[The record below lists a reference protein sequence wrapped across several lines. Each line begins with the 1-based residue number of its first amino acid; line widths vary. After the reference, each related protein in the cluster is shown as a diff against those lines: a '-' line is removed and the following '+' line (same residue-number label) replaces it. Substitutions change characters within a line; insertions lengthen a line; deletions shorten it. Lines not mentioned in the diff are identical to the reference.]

1 LIFLYFD
8 LKNSFILNAAR
19 LAPHMLR
26 SQFLL
31 EVSGGA
37 DDSAAS
43 RPLQASARNLEE
55 PTSAKI
61 CAHCIL
67 TVLNTSQRIVSFKVL
82 TNSQNRYSIR
92 PSIGILQPSQSVDI
106 TVGVSRKHASD
117 PAGVILLR
125 YVKLPSDWSL
135 QNDLASFWSNA
146 PKGKVKALKLVQS
159 VFEPDSANYSLHSSF
174 SEVSS
179 AHGNGSPVIDA
190 DSDFRV
196 TPVSSSSGNHKSSCQ
211 LRSADND
218 QSRPVAAHDS
228 REHPPVNWTAS
239 TGRGIR
245 PISHVDVPT
254 AVSYESGVP
263 GDIPLNAGPH
273 SSVTAEVSRIPR
285 VNLESV
291 SSMSS
296 FIPVET
302 RHMDDTIINTV
313 NDSGCTAGQRSD
325 SRASTLSDYSHR
337 TDDPLLGIDQDM
349 VAQVEK
355 MRAAVSSVKE
365 RPKTDLSS
373 HMHRRTR
380 TKDSGSSEAAKS
392 TEVHLVDA
400 PASLSR
406 SSIDPSSQKVDGETP
421 STAKRSRY
429 PPVEV
434 CVSSISRVSSGFPSI
449 MSRLFPSASLSDQK
463 VYVKMDPHM
472 LQLSEGD
479 CEELLLLLRWK
490 DVVAMSV
497 RVDSTATIL
506 LLLNGNSGNA
516 ASFFRDIKVCD
527 SLISDVHHKLHLLS
541 IKGSADTVCRMA
553 VHASRCPGNE
563 LQSLPHVRWL
573 FPFITLLTFLQWLWV
588 AAQLR
593 FPGSG
598 PFRAMLSNSAL
609 SLPHV
614 CRLFCY
620 FYPSLIRTFLP
631 PPPPPLPPYP
641 HSSHYRSFSSLCFYL
656 WEVALSSS

>member
-1 LIFLYFD
+1 
-8 LKNSFILNAAR
+8 
-19 LAPHMLR
+19 MLR

-37 DDSAAS
+37 DDASAS
-43 RPLQASARNLEE
+43 IPLQASARNLEE

-67 TVLNTSQRIVSFKVL
+67 TVLNTGQRIVSFKVL

-92 PSIGILQPSQSVDI
+92 PSVGILQPSQSLDI

-190 DSDFRV
+190 DSDSRV
-196 TPVSSSSGNHKSSCQ
+196 TPVSTSSLNHKSSGQ
-211 LRSADND
+211 LHSADND
-218 QSRPVAAHDS
+218 QSRPVAAHES
-228 REHPPVNWTAS
+228 REHPPANSTAS
-239 TGRGIR
+239 TVHGIR
-245 PISHVDVPT
+245 SISHADVRT
-254 AVSYESGVP
+254 AVSYEGGVP
-263 GDIPLNAGPH
+263 GDTASNAGPH
-273 SSVTAEVSRIPR
+273 SLLTAEVSHIPR

-302 RHMDDTIINTV
+302 RHMDDTVMNTV

-337 TDDPLLGIDQDM
+337 TDDPLLGMDQDM
-349 VAQVEK
+349 VAEFQQI
-355 MRAAVSSVKE
+355 RAVVSSIKE
-365 RPKTDLSS
+365 RPKTDPSS
-373 HMHRRTR
+373 LMHRRTR

-392 TEVHLVDA
+392 TEVDLVDA
-400 PASLSR
+400 PALLSTG
-406 SSIDPSSQKVDGETP
+406 STEPSSQKINSETP

-429 PPVEV
+429 LLVEV

-463 VYVKMDPHM
+463 VYVKMDPNM
-472 LQLSEGD
+472 FQLSEGD
-479 CEELLLLLRWK
+479 CEELLLSLRWK

-497 RVDSTATIL
+497 RTDSTATLL

-516 ASFFRDIKVCD
+516 ASCFRDIKVCD

-553 VHASRCPGNE
+553 VYASRCHGNK
-563 LQSLPHVRWL
+563 LQSLPHVRRL
-573 FPFITLLTFLQWLWV
+573 FSFITLLTLLQWLWV
-588 AAQLR
+588 AAQCR

-614 CRLFCY
+614 CWLFCY
-620 FYPSLIRTFLP
+620 FHCSLIRTLLP
-631 PPPPPLPPYP
+631 PSPPLTRPPVFVEVFLRYV
-641 HSSHYRSFSSLCFYL
+641 STTGKLRSFHLDL
-656 WEVALSSS
+656 DI

>member
-1 LIFLYFD
+1 MSARTAETCRRVESVLRYSYRVRVQKLFF
-8 LKNSFILNAAR
+8 FNAAC

-37 DDSAAS
+37 DDTSATK
-43 RPLQASARNLEE
+43 PLQASARNLEE

-67 TVLNTSQRIVSFKVL
+67 TVINTSQRIVSFKVL

-92 PSIGILQPSQSVDI
+92 PSVGILQPSQSLDI

-196 TPVSSSSGNHKSSCQ
+196 TPVSTSSGNHKSSGQ

-218 QSRPVAAHDS
+218 KSRPVAAHES
-228 REHPPVNWTAS
+228 REHLPANGTAS
-239 TGRGIR
+239 AVRSFEPSR
-245 PISHVDVPT
+245 VDVRT
-254 AVSYESGVP
+254 AVSYEASVP
-263 GDIPLNAGPH
+263 GDTPLNTGPH
-273 SSVTAEVSRIPR
+273 STLTAEVSHIPR

-302 RHMDDTIINTV
+302 RHMDDIVMNTV

-365 RPKTDLSS
+365 RPKTDPSY

-392 TEVHLVDA
+392 TEVDLVDA
-400 PASLSR
+400 PASLSG
-406 SSIDPSSQKVDGETP
+406 SSTEPSSQTVNSEAP

-434 CVSSISRVSSGFPSI
+434 CVSSISRVSSGLPSI

-497 RVDSTATIL
+497 RTDSTATIL
-506 LLLNGNSGNA
+506 LLLNGNSGNV
-516 ASFFRDIKVCD
+516 ASCFRDIKVCD

-563 LQSLPHVRWL
+563 LQSLPHVR
-573 FPFITLLTFLQWLWV
+573 
-588 AAQLR
+588 
-593 FPGSG
+593 
-598 PFRAMLSNSAL
+598 
-609 SLPHV
+609 
-614 CRLFCY
+614 RLFSFCY
-620 FYPSLIRTFLP
+620 PRDPFAVAMGSCPMSLSGIWP
-631 PPPPPLPPYP
+631 
-641 HSSHYRSFSSLCFYL
+641 FSCHA
-656 WEVALSSS
+656 V